1 LGYELYVAN
10 ALNLAMSIK
19 ADAPE
24 VSITLIHDDTI
35 NTLTEKEKTFFDILK
50 PAKKEDFFING
61 KPQYQRLK
69 ICVDEYS
76 DYEETLYVDVDS
88 IWFPGKNIK
97 NLFDAISER
106 EFLIGY
112 NGHYNPFTRQRTN
125 KNYTYWIENPA
136 TACSYFGL
144 KNNLPQTIS
153 GTFYFKKGNFSEQMF
168 KIAREVYDD
177 PNAPHIR
184 WGGGKPDE
192 YCFNIALSKLNYS
205 QEELHFLYFDKVN
218 GAMPNEKIFQSF
230 WGLAAGG
237 NKLQLNIK
245 RLYNDLVSLY
255 SEHFEIQKH
264 YHVDK
269 KTIIPERLANV

>member
-1 LGYELYVAN
+1 MGYELYAAN

-35 NTLTEKEKTFFDILK
+35 NILTEKEKTFFDLLK
-50 PAKKEDFFING
+50 PVNKEDFFVNG

-69 ICVDEYS
+69 ICVDKYS
-76 DYEETLYVDVDS
+76 DYEETLYIDVDS
-88 IWFPGKNIK
+88 IWFPGKNI
-97 NLFDAISER
+97 NGLFDAVSGK

-112 NGHYNPFTRQRTN
+112 NGHYDPMTN
-125 KNYTYWIENPA
+125 KKTNRNYTYWVDNLPWM
-136 TACSYFGL
+136 CRYFDL
-144 KNNLPQTIS
+144 KNKVPQTIS
-153 GTFYFKKGNFSEQMF
+153 GTFFFKKCAFSEELF
-168 KIAREVYDD
+168 KIARDVYDD
-177 PNAPHIR
+177 LKAPVIK

-192 YCFNIALSKLNYS
+192 YCFNIALSKLNYT

-218 GAMPNEKIFQSF
+218 GIMPKDRMFSSF

-245 RLYNDLVSLY
+245 RLYDDLVSLY
-255 SEHFEIQKH
+255 SEHFGIEKH
-264 YHVDK
+264 FHVDK
-269 KTIIPERLANV
+269 KTLIPERLANV